1 MRLQLNYTPGTKHM
15 TDNIV
20 GYTYNSGDFTPVTG
34 DPIVAEESMKAY
46 QQWLLS
52 LQAGDY
58 VLQKPIIH
66 NAGLMDVYLKIDRVS
81 TKRNNIRA
89 LDTDFGAVYFD
100 RSTGI
105 ATSMMIGVVGIFP
118 VDRSEYAELDAMFS
132 GV

>member
-1 MRLQLNYTPGTKHM
+1 MRLQLDYTPGTKHM

-20 GYTYNSGDFTPVTG
+20 GYNYNSGDFTPVTG

-52 LQAGDY
+52 LQVGDY

-81 TKRNNIRA
+81 IKRNNIRG
-89 LDTDFGAVYFD
+89 LDTNLGAIYFD

-105 ATSMMIGVVGIFP
+105 ATGIMTDVVAIFP
-118 VDRSEYAELDAMFS
+118 VDRSEYTELDATFS